1 MEEKAMY
8 SRTILLTA
16 ASLAVAG
23 MANAANAESMTVRQ
37 LARAQVS
44 AALHIHHY
52 RLLADPYFTRG
63 HYVARS
69 IDPSGRVVL
78 VEIDPK
84 DGALMGEI
92 LI

>member
-1 MEEKAMY
+1 MY

-23 MANAANAESMTVRQ
+23 MANAASAQSVTVRQ

-44 AALHIHHY
+44 AKLDAHHY
-52 RLLADPYFTRG
+52 RLLSEPYFVRG

-78 VEIDPK
+78 VEINPQ
-84 DGALMGEI
+84 DGALMGEV

>member
-1 MEEKAMY
+1 MY

-23 MANAANAESMTVRQ
+23 MANVANAESVTVRQ
-37 LARAQVS
+37 PARAQI
-44 AALHIHHY
+44 AARLQLDHY
-52 RLLADPYFTRG
+52 RLLSEPYFSRG
-63 HYVARS
+63 HYVARG
-69 IDPSGRVVL
+69 IAPSGRVVL

-84 DGALMGEI
+84 DGALIGET

>member
-8 SRTILLTA
+8 SRTILLAA

-23 MANAANAESMTVRQ
+23 TANAAPVQ
-37 LARAQVS
+37 LQSAVTREQVS
-44 AALHIHHY
+44 ATLHIHHY
-52 RLLADPYFTRG
+52 RLLSDPHFVRG

-69 IDPSGRVVL
+69 VNPSGRVVL
-78 VEIDPK
+78 AEINPEN
-84 DGALMGEI
+84 GALMGEI

>member
-1 MEEKAMY
+1 MY

-23 MANAANAESMTVRQ
+23 MANAANASSVTVRQ
-37 LARAQVS
+37 LAREQILAK
-44 AALHIHHY
+44 LHFDHH
-52 RLLADPYFTRG
+52 RLLSKPYFVRG

-78 VEIDPK
+78 VEINPK